1 MKNNT
6 FFLKAVVFL
15 IALGVILFDIA
26 ALIGANSSD
35 DISEFSPLLY
45 VLVVSSLPFLY
56 GLSQVMQLLRYI
68 DMNKGFSELSAIA
81 LRNMKNCAVFVSAVY
96 VIAMPVIYF
105 VGNRA
110 DAPGLIA
117 FGLVLVFISV
127 VIATFTAVLEMLVR
141 NGLEIKTE
149 NDLTV

>member
-141 NGLEIKTE
+141 NGLEIKAE